1 MSEFL
6 VDVGCCASFIVV
18 LMCGVWMFVYFVLP
32 IVFWAIDHISQSE
45 R

>member
-6 VDVGCCASFIVV
+6 VDVGCCASFIVI
-18 LMCGVWMFVYFVLP
+18 LMSATWCFVHFIMP
-32 IVFWAIDHISQSE
+32 FVFWCIDHISQSE